1 MPKALFF
8 NIPAQGHINPSLPLV
23 TELVRR
29 GHDITYFLTENN
41 RNKIEK
47 TGAKF
52 HPYSTVKD
60 DYFDA
65 PGLDGTRPQYA
76 AYTLMNTTREILPEL
91 LDYSG
96 AAKPD
101 YILYDTMCPW
111 GYMVAKTLG
120 LPAVVSMS
128 LMFQVM
134 RSLLN
139 PTAMRFVFSTLTTD
153 FDKGMEANRRS
164 KALGKQYGVPPL
176 SMMSILNAPGEL
188 MISYTSKLFQ
198 AYAHTLPDNVRFV
211 GRILEDAPADG
222 GFLADQI
229 KGRKVIYASLGS
241 LINENKAFFDAC
253 IEAFGGSEFFVIIST
268 GNGIA
273 PEAFGKV
280 PSNISIHNWVPQLEV
295 LKHVSLFITHAGL
308 GSVLDGLY
316 FGVPL
321 LLVPQQ
327 EEQSLTAMRVV
338 DLKAGLML
346 KKSDVNA
353 ATIRS
358 RADQLLNDGRY
369 KAEAKRIG
377 DSFRAA
383 GGVKKAVDEIETLLR
398 SKPGATASSA
408 SAE

>member
-29 GHDITYFLTENN
+29 GHEITYFLTERN
-41 RNKIEK
+41 REKIEK
-47 TGAKF
+47 TGATF
-52 HPYSTVKD
+52 HPYAKVKD
-60 DYFDA
+60 DYFDG
-65 PGLDGTRPQYA
+65 PGLDGTNPQFA
-76 AYTLMNTTREILPEL
+76 AYTLITTAGEILPEL
-91 LDYSG
+91 LEY
-96 AAKPD
+96 AREAQPD

-111 GYMVAKTLG
+111 GYMVAKTLK
-120 LPAVVSMS
+120 LPAAVSMS

-134 RSLLN
+134 RSIMN
-139 PTAMRFVFSTLTTD
+139 PTAMRFVISTLAKD
-153 FDKGMEANRRS
+153 FGKGMEANRRS
-164 KALGKQYGVPPL
+164 QALGKQYSVPPL
-176 SMMSILNAPGEL
+176 SMMSIMNAPGDL
-188 MISYTSKLFQ
+188 QISYTSKQFQ
-198 AYAHTLPDNVRFV
+198 PYADTLPDNVRFV
-211 GRILEDAPADG
+211 GRVLDESVTSD

-229 KGRKVIYASLGS
+229 QGRKVIYASLGS
-241 LINENKAFFDAC
+241 LINENKAFFDDC
-253 IEAFGGSEFFVIIST
+253 IEAFGNSEYFVIIST

-280 PSNISIHNWVPQLEV
+280 PDNISIHSWVPQLEL
-295 LKHVSLFITHAGL
+295 LKHVSLFVTHAGL

-346 KKSDVNA
+346 KKSEVNA
-353 ATIRS
+353 TTLRS
-358 RADQLLNDGRY
+358 RADQLLKDSRY
-369 KAEAKRIG
+369 KGSAQKLGE
-377 DSFRAA
+377 SFRAA

-398 SKPGATASSA
+398 KSRSK
-408 SAE
+408 

>member
-29 GHDITYFLTENN
+29 GHEITYFLTEGN
-41 RNKIEK
+41 RDKIEK

-52 HPYSTVKD
+52 QPYSTVKD

-65 PGLDGTRPQYA
+65 PGLDGTRPQFA
-76 AYTLMNTTREILPEL
+76 AYTLMNTTGEILPEL
-91 LDYSG
+91 LDYAR

-101 YILYDTMCPW
+101 YILYDGMCPW
-111 GYMVAKTLG
+111 GYMIARTLN

-128 LMFQVM
+128 LMIPVLQ
-134 RSLLN
+134 SLLN
-139 PTAMRFVFSTLTTD
+139 PTALRFVMSTLRTD
-153 FDKGMEANRRS
+153 ADKGREAGKRS
-164 KALGKQYGVPPL
+164 QALGKQYGVKPL
-176 SMMSILNAPGEL
+176 GMMNVLNAPGDL
-188 MISYTSKLFQ
+188 LISYTSTLFQ
-198 AYAHTLPDNVRFV
+198 PAARSVGSNVRFV
-211 GRILEDAPADG
+211 GRVIEETPTDS

-229 KGRKVIYASLGS
+229 QGRKVIYASLGS

-253 IEAFGGSEFFVIIST
+253 IEAFGGSKYFVIMST

-280 PSNISIHNWVPQLEV
+280 PSNISIHSWVPQLEL

-346 KKSDVNA
+346 KKADVNA
-353 ATIRS
+353 TTIRS

-369 KAEAKRIG
+369 KAEAQRIG

-383 GGVKKAVDEIETLLR
+383 GGVKKAVDEIEALLQQKR
-398 SKPGATASSA
+398 TAG
-408 SAE
+408 